1 MESINSPDLQVG
13 VKIIRLN
20 KSFSQKKSFFIW
32 AKAIYSVSIFHDL
45 KVVAMRVRIL
55 LLVFFFYSVSSPLLH
70 AQRLG
75 RFTMS
80 KFAAGGQSG
89 IAYPMQKSFFGKLPS
104 DTIPSYI
111 LNDTT
116 YFFIYLWLP
125 KPVKELGL
133 QLISPV
139 PQFAS
144 AWKGDYEAEDYHDS
158 LKTSGKYFDPVLIVE
173 RMLGIGSPEEA
184 LSRGTGFMVNMAFG
198 RNDNSSEAPAQPSM
212 KKNNSLLRIGASE
225 KDTAYAPAGVYIIF
239 LSSAGNKK
247 PEGTFVLQ
255 VGVTEI
261 VPGLKLFRRKD
272 ELSESY

>member
-1 MESINSPDLQVG
+1 MFSAL
-13 VKIIRLN
+13 LN
-20 KSFSQKKSFFIW
+20 
-32 AKAIYSVSIFHDL
+32 
-45 KVVAMRVRIL
+45 
-55 LLVFFFYSVSSPLLH
+55 

-80 KFAAGGQSG
+80 KFAAGGESG
-89 IAYPMQKSFFGKLPS
+89 IAYPMQKSFFAKLPS

-116 YFFIYLWLP
+116 FYFIYLWLP

-133 QLISPV
+133 RLISPV

-158 LKTSGKYFDPVLIVE
+158 LKAGGKYFDPVLIAE
-173 RMLGIGSPEEA
+173 RVLNINSPEEFFNKA
-184 LSRGTGFMVNMAFG
+184 WRHLGK
-198 RNDNSSEAPAQPSM
+198 NDNSSEAPAQPSM
-212 KKNNSLLRIGASE
+212 KKNNSLLRLGANE
-225 KDTAYAPAGVYIIF
+225 KDTSYVPSGLYAISFA
-239 LSSAGNKK
+239 SANNKK

-255 VGVTEI
+255 VGVTEV

-272 ELSESY
+272 ELTESY